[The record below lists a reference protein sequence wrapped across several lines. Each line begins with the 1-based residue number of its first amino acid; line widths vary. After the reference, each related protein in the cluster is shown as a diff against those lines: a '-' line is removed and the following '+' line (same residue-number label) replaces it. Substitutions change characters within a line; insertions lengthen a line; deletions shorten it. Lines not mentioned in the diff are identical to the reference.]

1 MFGLSDNIYN
11 RTAARDESKFKLW
24 RSAGVLLTYK
34 CNAACEFCYYN
45 CSPQK
50 GGLMPVET
58 CVGTWR
64 SLKVLAGDEARI
76 HLTGGEPFLYWDR
89 LVEILSEA
97 SKQKLGPVDMVETN
111 GFWATSDA
119 MTKDRLTTLIELGVR
134 RLKISVDP
142 FHQEYVDIEPVRR
155 LARVARDVFGP
166 DRVLVRWEKYL
177 RGEGVLPLQSPCG
190 AAANDGNT
198 PHAGRVQGQDGLATR
213 KGKMPSQRDK
223 MYVEAY
229 HDYPFRF
236 TGRAAG
242 RLARLII
249 DDGSRTIAEESSGSS
264 SNHQSSIIN
273 RPFNHPCLSAFL
285 GAKGVHVDPYG
296 NVFSGTCSG
305 IVLGNVN
312 ERPLE
317 EIWRQFHPRQNA
329 FLQAL
334 CERGPYGLLE
344 EAESLG
350 YEELPVYASK
360 CHLCTHIRQFLFEKG
375 LMQPAVGPAECY
387 A

>member
-1 MFGLSDNIYN
+1 MVSLSENIYN
-11 RTAARDESKFKLW
+11 RSLPRDAPKFKLW

-45 CSPQK
+45 CSPEK

-58 CVGTWR
+58 CLAAWR
-64 SLKVLAGDEARI
+64 SLKTLAGDEARI
-76 HLTGGEPFLYWDR
+76 HLTGGEPFLYWDH
-89 LVEILSEA
+89 LVEILREA
-97 SKQKLGPVDMVETN
+97 GKQKLGPADMVETN
-111 GFWATSDA
+111 GFWATSDSL
-119 MTKDRLTTLIELGVR
+119 TRDRLAALIELGVR

-155 LARVARDVFGP
+155 LASVANEMFGP
-166 DRVLVRWEKYL
+166 DRVQVRWEKYL
-177 RGEGVLPLQSPCG
+177 ADFRFQISDFRLPEHRG
-190 AAANDGNT
+190 
-198 PHAGRVQGQDGLATR
+198 
-213 KGKMPSQRDK
+213 K

-229 HDYPFRF
+229 RDYPFRF

-242 RLARLII
+242 HLARLII
-249 DDGSRTIAEESSGSS
+249 DNGLLMIGKEGSDPS

-273 RPFNHPCLSAFL
+273 HPCLSGFL

-305 IVLGNVN
+305 IVLGNVT

-329 FLQAL
+329 FVQTL
-334 CERGPYGLLE
+334 CEKGPYGLLE
-344 EAESLG
+344 EARSLG
-350 YEELPVYASK
+350 YRELPAYAGK

-375 LMQPAVGPAECY
+375 LMRPTVGPADCY
-387 A
+387 S